1 MKFRFQS
8 LLFVIALAGVLPLH
22 ADEPTKMYIW
32 TKDGNKT
39 TLPLSDKPQ
48 LSFTADEMSVSTS
61 DLSISLPFAK
71 LDKITYSSQDESAVP
86 EVRDDER
93 QSFVIDDDGSFVFQ
107 ADSTPL
113 YVLVTSTNGMLLK
126 HFIVGA
132 GEWKTIPA
140 EMLPSGNYMVV
151 VNGVTYKIAK
161 L

>member
-8 LLFVIALAGVLPLH
+8 LLFVIALASVLPLQ
-22 ADEPTKMYIW
+22 ADESTKMYIW

-39 TLPLSDKPQ
+39 TLTLSDKPQ

-71 LDKITYSSQDESAVP
+71 LDKITYSSQGGNAVQ
-86 EVRDDER
+86 EVADDER

-107 ADSTPL
+107 ATDTPL
-113 YVLVTSTNGMLLK
+113 HVLVMSTNGMLLK
-126 HFIVGA
+126 HFNIGIGQWETLPADILPA
-132 GEWKTIPA
+132 GDYI
-140 EMLPSGNYMVV
+140 VV